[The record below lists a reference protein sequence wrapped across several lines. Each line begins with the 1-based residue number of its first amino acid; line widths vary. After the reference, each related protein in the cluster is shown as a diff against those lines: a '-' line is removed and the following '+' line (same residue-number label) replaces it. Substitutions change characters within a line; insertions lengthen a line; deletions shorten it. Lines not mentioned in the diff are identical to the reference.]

1 MSMRLATLASPL
13 ADIPA
18 TREAPA
24 ASPEATD
31 SFSRAMNDAG
41 QAEALARPNQPPAT
55 GKPASALEADSQPG
69 SKALDGA
76 NGSDPA
82 VAAVLAQFL
91 ASPPLAPA
99 NMPTM
104 ASGMPQQGAQA
115 LDSDEA
121 AATPGTTATQC
132 AMEASR
138 PSAQARG
145 LVSSGLMAGLAPTAR
160 GFDKNQQALQ
170 AELPT
175 TGLPDTIHL
184 VQGQTTPAQTAAST
198 ASTSTSLTSGA
209 HTGEA
214 KQSDTP
220 VTASASS
227 APGATGDWATL
238 MAKLNE
244 RSASTSNQPTAILPL
259 TASKPEHWKEP
270 LLNTLGERVQ
280 WQIQRGSEQAM
291 IRLEPPHLGQI
302 DIVIRQEAG
311 QMQVH
316 LSATHREVAQQLQG
330 ISDGLRQELSLRQAA
345 DVQVQVS
352 EQSAQSYRGQGQGQ
366 GQGRARQDAS
376 AGEPGRALG
385 DAEAQAGTQSAFS
398 MHADQG

>member
-24 ASPEATD
+24 ASPEASG
-31 SFSRAMNDAG
+31 SFSHAMNDAG
-41 QAEALARPNQPPAT
+41 QAEALAQPNQPPAT

-104 ASGMPQQGAQA
+104 ASGMPQQGPQA
-115 LDSDEA
+115 LDSDNA
-121 AATPGTTATQC
+121 GTVPGTTATQC

-138 PSAQARG
+138 PSAQAQG

-175 TGLPDTIHL
+175 TGLPNTIHL
-184 VQGQTTPAQTAAST
+184 VQGQATPAQTAASAT
-198 ASTSTSLTSGA
+198 STSTSLTSGA

-214 KQSDTP
+214 KQTDTP

-227 APGATGDWATL
+227 APGATDDWAAL
-238 MAKLNE
+238 MVKLNE
-244 RSASTSNQPTAILPL
+244 RSAGTSSQPTATLPL

-330 ISDGLRQELSLRQAA
+330 ISDGLRHELSLRQAA

-352 EQSAQSYRGQGQGQ
+352 EQSAQSYKGQ
-366 GQGRARQDAS
+366 GQGRARQDAP